1 MKKGGYDHEKARCAP
16 DFCRFAAGVRL
27 RETGFR
33 RRSAAGGGSAREL
46 SGWFDIAETA
56 GAAEENSGFPAA
68 ARAAEGA
75 AEGGIAA
82 RLPDGT
88 EVDVVGESEQFA
100 EGVKLSE
107 LTDGKAKRLGSGGR
121 VIWNG
126 ELYDACTI
134 AAENCRLPNLRPH
147 EGGILRL
154 DISGDCTVD
163 GGGEEFGCFAG
174 FDCVVVT
181 GSGTLTIINT
191 SGLASGTGRLPLP
204 ALLVDGGVTLRCGS
218 IGVAANEAGVPAFAL
233 LDGTVCAES
242 LWLGRGELVV
252 AGGVLSARDIF
263 EVSGATFRGGVTLLG
278 YAGDCA
284 NMKVVLSG
292 GALYTADALPADAA
306 VEAGA
311 GTLCVK
317 DAVQL
322 SVKKYDKATVL
333 DSETD
338 GSPLAYTD
346 YSEDWAGIVSGARWD
361 GLAAQQAEGLWFVGK
376 LTMDNG
382 RCDELKP
389 WGALWLELKG
399 ENFVQAELGG
409 TGCVLTG
416 GGSLT
421 ADTLNI
427 WGWGG
432 MHTPLCSIGADTEV
446 YCANLRMGSNAGGAG
461 TVVISSG
468 KLTVGNEFWLQNGTL
483 EVRGGEV
490 RLCGDAAIEQG
501 SLNITGG
508 TVIIEKGLWIGAGDV
523 NLSGGTLVLP
533 NGEDSLT
540 LESGKLHNHG
550 GTLTTE

>member
-1 MKKGGYDHEKARCAP
+1 MKKLAALLISVVLLLVSGCGKQDSDADQLRAEDLP
-16 DFCRFAAGVRL
+16 ESCR
-27 RETGFR
+27 
-33 RRSAAGGGSAREL
+33 
-46 SGWFDIAETA
+46 GWFDIAETA

-278 YAGDCA
+278 YASDCA

-292 GALYTADALPADAA
+292 GALYTVDALPADAA

-317 DAVQL
+317 DAAQL

-389 WGALWLELKG
+389 WGALWLELRG

-409 TGCVLTG
+409 TSCVLTG

-432 MHTPLCSIGADTEV
+432 MHTPLCSIGEDTEV

-468 KLTVGNEFWLQNGTL
+468 KLTVDNEFWLQNGTL

-523 NLSGGTLVLP
+523 NLSGGTLVPP

>member
-1 MKKGGYDHEKARCAP
+1 MKKLAALLISVVLLLVSGCGKQDP
-16 DFCRFAAGVRL
+16 DADQLRAEDLPESCR
-27 RETGFR
+27 
-33 RRSAAGGGSAREL
+33 
-46 SGWFDIAETA
+46 GWFDIAETA
-56 GAAEENSGFPAA
+56 GAAEENSGLPAA

-88 EVDVVGESEQFA
+88 EVDVVGESEQFV

-107 LTDGKAKRLGSGGR
+107 LTEGKAKRLGSGGR

-134 AAENCRLPNLRPH
+134 AVENCRLPNLRPH

-317 DAVQL
+317 DAAQL

-389 WGALWLELKG
+389 WGALWLELRG

-409 TGCVLTG
+409 TSCVLTG

-432 MHTPLCSIGADTEV
+432 MHTPLCSIGEDTEV

-468 KLTVGNEFWLQNGTL
+468 KLTVDNEFWLQNGTL

-490 RLCGDAAIEQG
+490 RLCGDAAIEKG

>member
-1 MKKGGYDHEKARCAP
+1 MKKLAALLISVVLLLVSGCGKQDSDADQLRAEDLP
-16 DFCRFAAGVRL
+16 ESCR
-27 RETGFR
+27 
-33 RRSAAGGGSAREL
+33 
-46 SGWFDIAETA
+46 GWFDIAETA

-218 IGVAANEAGVPAFAL
+218 IGVAANEAGVPAFVL

-317 DAVQL
+317 DAAQL

-333 DSETD
+333 DSEAD

-346 YSEDWAGIVSGARWD
+346 YSEDWSGIVSGARWD

-389 WGALWLELKG
+389 WGALWLELRG

-409 TGCVLTG
+409 TSCVLTG

-432 MHTPLCSIGADTEV
+432 MHTPLCSIGEDTEV
-446 YCANLRMGSNAGGAG
+446 YCANLRMGSNAGSAG

-468 KLTVGNEFWLQNGTL
+468 KLTVDNEFWLQNGTL

>member
-1 MKKGGYDHEKARCAP
+1 MKKLAALLISVVLLLVSGCGKQDP
-16 DFCRFAAGVRL
+16 DADQLRAEDLPESCR
-27 RETGFR
+27 
-33 RRSAAGGGSAREL
+33 
-46 SGWFDIAETA
+46 GWFDIAETA

-204 ALLVDGGVTLRCGS
+204 ALLVDGGVTLRCAS

-233 LDGTVCAES
+233 LDGTVCAET

-292 GALYTADALPADAA
+292 GALYTVGALPADAA

-311 GTLCVK
+311 GTLCAK
-317 DAVQL
+317 DAAQL

-376 LTMDNG
+376 LTMDNS

-389 WGALWLELKG
+389 WGALWLELRG
-399 ENFVQAELGG
+399 DNFVQAELGG
-409 TGCVLTG
+409 TSCVLTG

-432 MHTPLCSIGADTEV
+432 IHTPLCSIGEDTEV

-468 KLTVGNEFWLQNGTL
+468 KLTVDNEFWLQNGTL

>member
-1 MKKGGYDHEKARCAP
+1 MKKLAALLISVVLLLVSGCGKQDSDADQLRAEDLP
-16 DFCRFAAGVRL
+16 ESCR
-27 RETGFR
+27 
-33 RRSAAGGGSAREL
+33 
-46 SGWFDIAETA
+46 GWFDIAETA

-147 EGGILRL
+147 KGGILRL

-317 DAVQL
+317 DAAQL

-389 WGALWLELKG
+389 WGALWLELRG

-409 TGCVLTG
+409 TSCVLTG

-421 ADTLNI
+421 ADTLNV

-432 MHTPLCSIGADTEV
+432 MHTPLCSIGEDTEV
-446 YCANLRMGSNAGGAG
+446 YCANLRMGSNAGSAG

-468 KLTVGNEFWLQNGTL
+468 KLTVDNEFWLQNGTL

>member
-1 MKKGGYDHEKARCAP
+1 MKKLAALLISVVLLLVSGCGKQDSDADQLRAEDLP
-16 DFCRFAAGVRL
+16 ESCR
-27 RETGFR
+27 
-33 RRSAAGGGSAREL
+33 
-46 SGWFDIAETA
+46 GWFDIAETA

-88 EVDVVGESEQFA
+88 EVDVVGESEPFA

-204 ALLVDGGVTLRCGS
+204 ALLVDGSVTLRCGS

-252 AGGVLSARDIF
+252 ASGVLSAARF
-263 EVSGATFRGGVTLLG
+263 TRW
-278 YAGDCA
+278 
-284 NMKVVLSG
+284 M
-292 GALYTADALPADAA
+292 
-306 VEAGA
+306 
-311 GTLCVK
+311 LC
-317 DAVQL
+317 
-322 SVKKYDKATVL
+322 
-333 DSETD
+333 
-338 GSPLAYTD
+338 P
-346 YSEDWAGIVSGARWD
+346 
-361 GLAAQQAEGLWFVGK
+361 
-376 LTMDNG
+376 
-382 RCDELKP
+382 
-389 WGALWLELKG
+389 
-399 ENFVQAELGG
+399 
-409 TGCVLTG
+409 
-416 GGSLT
+416 
-421 ADTLNI
+421 
-427 WGWGG
+427 
-432 MHTPLCSIGADTEV
+432 
-446 YCANLRMGSNAGGAG
+446 
-461 TVVISSG
+461 
-468 KLTVGNEFWLQNGTL
+468 
-483 EVRGGEV
+483 
-490 RLCGDAAIEQG
+490 
-501 SLNITGG
+501 
-508 TVIIEKGLWIGAGDV
+508 
-523 NLSGGTLVLP
+523 
-533 NGEDSLT
+533 LT
-540 LESGKLHNHG
+540 LR
-550 GTLTTE
+550 

>member
-1 MKKGGYDHEKARCAP
+1 MKKLAALLISVVLLLVSGCGKQDP
-16 DFCRFAAGVRL
+16 DADQLRAEDLPESCR
-27 RETGFR
+27 
-33 RRSAAGGGSAREL
+33 
-46 SGWFDIAETA
+46 GWFDIAETA

-100 EGVKLSE
+100 EGVRLSE

-147 EGGILRL
+147 EG
-154 DISGDCTVD
+154 
-163 GGGEEFGCFAG
+163 
-174 FDCVVVT
+174 
-181 GSGTLTIINT
+181 
-191 SGLASGTGRLPLP
+191 GTGRLPLP

-278 YAGDCA
+278 YANDCA

-292 GALYTADALPADAA
+292 GALYTVGALPAGAA

-311 GTLCVK
+311 GTLCAK
-317 DAVQL
+317 DAAQL

-389 WGALWLELKG
+389 WGALWLELRG

-409 TGCVLTG
+409 TSCVLTG

-432 MHTPLCSIGADTEV
+432 MHTPLCSIGEDTEV

-468 KLTVGNEFWLQNGTL
+468 KLTVDNEFWLQNGTL

-508 TVIIEKGLWIGAGDV
+508 TVIIEKGLWVGAGDV

>member
-1 MKKGGYDHEKARCAP
+1 MKKLAALLLSAILLLASGCGKQDSDADQLRAEDLP
-16 DFCRFAAGVRL
+16 ESCR
-27 RETGFR
+27 
-33 RRSAAGGGSAREL
+33 
-46 SGWFDIAETA
+46 GWFDIAETA

-317 DAVQL
+317 DAAQL

-389 WGALWLELKG
+389 WGALWLELRG

-409 TGCVLTG
+409 TSCVLTG

-468 KLTVGNEFWLQNGTL
+468 KLTVDNEFWLQNGTL
-483 EVRGGEV
+483 EVRGGEM

>member
-1 MKKGGYDHEKARCAP
+1 MKKLAALLISVVLLLVSGCGKQDSDADQLRAEDLP
-16 DFCRFAAGVRL
+16 ESCR
-27 RETGFR
+27 
-33 RRSAAGGGSAREL
+33 
-46 SGWFDIAETA
+46 GWFDIAETA

-181 GSGTLTIINT
+181 GSGTLTITNT

-218 IGVAANEAGVPAFAL
+218 IGVAANETGVPAFAL

-252 AGGVLSARDIF
+252 AGGILSAGNLF
-263 EVSGATFRGGVTLLG
+263 EASGATFRGGVTLLG

-317 DAVQL
+317 DAAQL

-432 MHTPLCSIGADTEV
+432 MHTPLCSIGEDTEV

-468 KLTVGNEFWLQNGTL
+468 KLTVDNEFWLQNGTL

-490 RLCGDAAIEQG
+490 RLCGDAAIEKG

>member
-1 MKKGGYDHEKARCAP
+1 MKKLAALLISAILLLASGCGKQDP
-16 DFCRFAAGVRL
+16 DADQLRAEDLPESCR
-27 RETGFR
+27 
-33 RRSAAGGGSAREL
+33 
-46 SGWFDIAETA
+46 GWFDIAETA

-121 VIWNG
+121 VIWNS

-317 DAVQL
+317 DAAQL

>member
-1 MKKGGYDHEKARCAP
+1 MKKLAALLISVVLLLVSGCGKQDSDADQLRAEDLP
-16 DFCRFAAGVRL
+16 ESCR
-27 RETGFR
+27 
-33 RRSAAGGGSAREL
+33 
-46 SGWFDIAETA
+46 GWFDIAETA

-147 EGGILRL
+147 KGGILRL

-317 DAVQL
+317 DAAQL

-389 WGALWLELKG
+389 WGALWLELRG

-409 TGCVLTG
+409 TSCVLTG

-432 MHTPLCSIGADTEV
+432 MHTPLCSIGEDTEV

-490 RLCGDAAIEQG
+490 RLCGDAAIEKG

>member
-1 MKKGGYDHEKARCAP
+1 MKKLAALLISVVLLLVSGCGKQDSDADQLRAEDLP
-16 DFCRFAAGVRL
+16 ESCR
-27 RETGFR
+27 
-33 RRSAAGGGSAREL
+33 
-46 SGWFDIAETA
+46 GWFDIAETA
-56 GAAEENSGFPAA
+56 GAAEENSGFPAV

-317 DAVQL
+317 DAAQL

-389 WGALWLELKG
+389 WGALWLELRG

-409 TGCVLTG
+409 TSCVLTG

-432 MHTPLCSIGADTEV
+432 MHTPLCSIGEDTEV

-468 KLTVGNEFWLQNGTL
+468 KLTVDNEFWLQNGTL

-490 RLCGDAAIEQG
+490 RLCGDAAIEKG

>member
-1 MKKGGYDHEKARCAP
+1 MKKLAALLISVVLLLVSGCGKQDSDADQLRAEDLP
-16 DFCRFAAGVRL
+16 ESCR
-27 RETGFR
+27 
-33 RRSAAGGGSAREL
+33 
-46 SGWFDIAETA
+46 GWFDIAETA

-191 SGLASGTGRLPLP
+191 SGLASGTGWLPLP

-252 AGGVLSARDIF
+252 AGGILSAGNLF
-263 EVSGATFRGGVTLLG
+263 EASGATFRGGVTLLG

-317 DAVQL
+317 DAAQL

-389 WGALWLELKG
+389 WGALWLELRG

-409 TGCVLTG
+409 TSCVLTG

-490 RLCGDAAIEQG
+490 RLCGDAAIEKG

>member
-1 MKKGGYDHEKARCAP
+1 MKKLAALLISVVLLLVSGCGKQDSDADQLRAEDLP
-16 DFCRFAAGVRL
+16 ESCR
-27 RETGFR
+27 
-33 RRSAAGGGSAREL
+33 
-46 SGWFDIAETA
+46 GWFDIAETA

-134 AAENCRLPNLRPH
+134 AAENCALPNLRPH

-163 GGGEEFGCFAG
+163 GGGEEFGCFEG

-181 GSGTLTIINT
+181 GSGTLTITNT

-317 DAVQL
+317 DAAQL

-346 YSEDWAGIVSGARWD
+346 YSEDWAGIVSGAQWD
-361 GLAAQQAEGLWFVGK
+361 GLTAQQAEGLWFVGK

-432 MHTPLCSIGADTEV
+432 MHTPLCSIGEDTEV

-468 KLTVGNEFWLQNGTL
+468 KLTVDNEFWLQNGTL

-508 TVIIEKGLWIGAGDV
+508 TVIIENGLWIGAGDV

>member
-1 MKKGGYDHEKARCAP
+1 MKKLAALLISVVLLLASGCGKQDSDADQLRAEDLP
-16 DFCRFAAGVRL
+16 ESCR
-27 RETGFR
+27 
-33 RRSAAGGGSAREL
+33 
-46 SGWFDIAETA
+46 GWFDIAETA

-75 AEGGIAA
+75 AEDGIAA

-204 ALLVDGGVTLRCGS
+204 ALLVYGSVTLRCGS

-278 YAGDCA
+278 YASDCA

-292 GALYTADALPADAA
+292 GALYTVDALPADAA

-317 DAVQL
+317 DAAQL

-389 WGALWLELKG
+389 WGALWLELRG

-409 TGCVLTG
+409 TSCVLTG

-432 MHTPLCSIGADTEV
+432 MHTPLCSIGEDTEV

-468 KLTVGNEFWLQNGTL
+468 KLTVDNEFWLQNGTL

>member
-1 MKKGGYDHEKARCAP
+1 MKKLAALLISVVLLLVSGCGKQDSDADQLRAEDLP
-16 DFCRFAAGVRL
+16 ESCR
-27 RETGFR
+27 
-33 RRSAAGGGSAREL
+33 
-46 SGWFDIAETA
+46 GWFDIAETA

-218 IGVAANEAGVPAFAL
+218 IGVAANEAGAPAFVL

-278 YAGDCA
+278 YASDCA

-292 GALYTADALPADAA
+292 GALYTVDALPADAA

-317 DAVQL
+317 DAAQL

-389 WGALWLELKG
+389 WGALWLELRG

-409 TGCVLTG
+409 TSCVLTG

-432 MHTPLCSIGADTEV
+432 MHTPLCSIGEDTEV
-446 YCANLRMGSNAGGAG
+446 YCANLRMGSNAGGDG
-461 TVVISSG
+461 TLVISSG
-468 KLTVGNEFWLQNGTL
+468 KLTVDNEFWLQNGTL

>member
-1 MKKGGYDHEKARCAP
+1 MKKLAALLISVVLLLVSGCGKQDSDADQLRAEDLP
-16 DFCRFAAGVRL
+16 ESCR
-27 RETGFR
+27 
-33 RRSAAGGGSAREL
+33 
-46 SGWFDIAETA
+46 GWFDIAETA
-56 GAAEENSGFPAA
+56 GAAEENSGLPAA

-278 YAGDCA
+278 YASDCA

-292 GALYTADALPADAA
+292 GALYTVDALPADAA

-317 DAVQL
+317 DAAQL

-421 ADTLNI
+421 ADTVNI

-468 KLTVGNEFWLQNGTL
+468 KLTVDNEFWLQNGTL

>member
-1 MKKGGYDHEKARCAP
+1 MKKLAALLISVVLLLVSGCGKQDSDADQLRAEDLP
-16 DFCRFAAGVRL
+16 ESCR
-27 RETGFR
+27 
-33 RRSAAGGGSAREL
+33 
-46 SGWFDIAETA
+46 GWFDIAETA

-306 VEAGA
+306 VEAGT

-317 DAVQL
+317 DAAQL

-389 WGALWLELKG
+389 WGALWLELRG

-409 TGCVLTG
+409 TSCVLTG

-432 MHTPLCSIGADTEV
+432 MHTPLCSIGEDTEV

>member
-1 MKKGGYDHEKARCAP
+1 MKKLAALLISIVLLLVSGCGKQDSDADQLRAEDLP
-16 DFCRFAAGVRL
+16 ESCR
-27 RETGFR
+27 
-33 RRSAAGGGSAREL
+33 
-46 SGWFDIAETA
+46 GWFDIAETA

-233 LDGTVCAES
+233 LDGTVCTED

-278 YAGDCA
+278 YASDCA

-292 GALYTADALPADAA
+292 GALYTVGALPADAA

-311 GTLCVK
+311 GTLCAK
-317 DAVQL
+317 DAAQL

-389 WGALWLELKG
+389 WGALWLELRG

-409 TGCVLTG
+409 TSCVLTG

-432 MHTPLCSIGADTEV
+432 MHTPLCSIGEDTEV

-468 KLTVGNEFWLQNGTL
+468 KLTVDNEFWLQNGTL

>member
-1 MKKGGYDHEKARCAP
+1 MKKLAALLISVVLLLVSGCGKQDSDADQLRAEDLP
-16 DFCRFAAGVRL
+16 ESCR
-27 RETGFR
+27 
-33 RRSAAGGGSAREL
+33 
-46 SGWFDIAETA
+46 GWFDIAETA

-204 ALLVDGGVTLRCGS
+204 ALLVDGSVTLRCGS

-278 YAGDCA
+278 YASDCA

-317 DAVQL
+317 DAAQL

-389 WGALWLELKG
+389 WGALWLELRG

-409 TGCVLTG
+409 TSCVLTG

-432 MHTPLCSIGADTEV
+432 MHTPLCSIGEDTEV
-446 YCANLRMGSNAGGAG
+446 YCANLRMGSNAGSAG

-468 KLTVGNEFWLQNGTL
+468 KLTVDNEFWLQNGTL

-550 GTLTTE
+550 GTLTTEGEK

>member
-1 MKKGGYDHEKARCAP
+1 MKKLAALLISVVLLLVSGCGKQDSDADQLRAEDLP
-16 DFCRFAAGVRL
+16 ESCR
-27 RETGFR
+27 
-33 RRSAAGGGSAREL
+33 
-46 SGWFDIAETA
+46 GWFDIAETA

-181 GSGTLTIINT
+181 GSGTLTITNT

-317 DAVQL
+317 DAAQL

-346 YSEDWAGIVSGARWD
+346 YSEDWAGIVSGAQWD

-389 WGALWLELKG
+389 WDALWLELKG

-432 MHTPLCSIGADTEV
+432 MHTPLCSIGEDTEV

>member
-1 MKKGGYDHEKARCAP
+1 MKKLAALLISVVLLLVSGCGKQDSDADQLRAEDLP
-16 DFCRFAAGVRL
+16 ESCR
-27 RETGFR
+27 
-33 RRSAAGGGSAREL
+33 
-46 SGWFDIAETA
+46 GWFDIAETA

-174 FDCVVVT
+174 FDCVVIT

-191 SGLASGTGRLPLP
+191 SGLASGTGRLSLP

-292 GALYTADALPADAA
+292 GALYTVDALPADAA

-317 DAVQL
+317 DAAQL

-346 YSEDWAGIVSGARWD
+346 YSEDWAGIVSGAQWD

-409 TGCVLTG
+409 TSCVLTG

-432 MHTPLCSIGADTEV
+432 MHTPLCSVGEDTEV

-468 KLTVGNEFWLQNGTL
+468 KLTVDNEFWLQNGTL

>member
-1 MKKGGYDHEKARCAP
+1 MKKLAALLISVVLLLVSGCGKQDSDADQLRAEDLP
-16 DFCRFAAGVRL
+16 ESCR
-27 RETGFR
+27 
-33 RRSAAGGGSAREL
+33 
-46 SGWFDIAETA
+46 GWFDIAETA

-292 GALYTADALPADAA
+292 GALYTVDALPADAA

-317 DAVQL
+317 DAAQL

-389 WGALWLELKG
+389 WGALWLELRG

-409 TGCVLTG
+409 TSCVLTG

-432 MHTPLCSIGADTEV
+432 MHTPLCSIGEDTEV

-468 KLTVGNEFWLQNGTL
+468 KLTVDNEFWLQNGTL

>member
-1 MKKGGYDHEKARCAP
+1 MKKLAALLISVVLLLVSGCGKQDP
-16 DFCRFAAGVRL
+16 DADQLRAEDLPESCR
-27 RETGFR
+27 
-33 RRSAAGGGSAREL
+33 
-46 SGWFDIAETA
+46 GWFDIAETA

-134 AAENCRLPNLRPH
+134 AVENCRLPNLRPH

-218 IGVAANEAGVPAFAL
+218 IGVAANEAGVPAFVL

-252 AGGVLSARDIF
+252 AGGILSAGNLF
-263 EVSGATFRGGVTLLG
+263 EASGATFRGGVTLLG
-278 YAGDCA
+278 YANDCA
-284 NMKVVLSG
+284 NMRVILSG
-292 GALYTADALPADAA
+292 GALYAADALPADAA

-317 DAVQL
+317 DAAQL

-346 YSEDWAGIVSGARWD
+346 YSEDWAGIVSGAQWD

-389 WGALWLELKG
+389 WGALWLELRG

-409 TGCVLTG
+409 TSCVLTG

-468 KLTVGNEFWLQNGTL
+468 KLTVDNEFWLQNGTL
-483 EVRGGEV
+483 EVRGGEM

>member
-1 MKKGGYDHEKARCAP
+1 MKKLAALLISVVLLLVSGCGKQDSDADQLRAEDLP
-16 DFCRFAAGVRL
+16 ESCR
-27 RETGFR
+27 
-33 RRSAAGGGSAREL
+33 
-46 SGWFDIAETA
+46 GWFDIAETA

-317 DAVQL
+317 DAAQL

-389 WGALWLELKG
+389 WGALWLELRG
-399 ENFVQAELGG
+399 DNFVQAELGG
-409 TGCVLTG
+409 TSCVLTG

-468 KLTVGNEFWLQNGTL
+468 KLTVDNEFWLQNGTL

-490 RLCGDAAIEQG
+490 RLCGDAAIEKG

>member
-1 MKKGGYDHEKARCAP
+1 MKKLAALLISVVLLLVSGCGKQDSDADQLRAEDLP
-16 DFCRFAAGVRL
+16 ESCR
-27 RETGFR
+27 
-33 RRSAAGGGSAREL
+33 
-46 SGWFDIAETA
+46 GWFDIAETA

-311 GTLCVK
+311 GTLCAK
-317 DAVQL
+317 DAAQL

-389 WGALWLELKG
+389 WGALWLELRG
-399 ENFVQAELGG
+399 EDFVQAELGG
-409 TGCVLTG
+409 TSCVLTG

-432 MHTPLCSIGADTEV
+432 MHTPLCSIGEDTEV

-468 KLTVGNEFWLQNGTL
+468 KLTVDNEFWLQNGTL

>member
-1 MKKGGYDHEKARCAP
+1 MKKLAALLISAVLLLVSGCGKQDSDADQLRAEDLP
-16 DFCRFAAGVRL
+16 ESCR
-27 RETGFR
+27 
-33 RRSAAGGGSAREL
+33 
-46 SGWFDIAETA
+46 GWFDIAETA

-317 DAVQL
+317 DAAQL

-389 WGALWLELKG
+389 WGALWLELRG

-409 TGCVLTG
+409 TSCVLTD

>member
-1 MKKGGYDHEKARCAP
+1 MKKLAALLISVVLLLVSGCGKQDSDADQLRAEDLP
-16 DFCRFAAGVRL
+16 ESCR
-27 RETGFR
+27 
-33 RRSAAGGGSAREL
+33 
-46 SGWFDIAETA
+46 GWFDIAETA
-56 GAAEENSGFPAA
+56 GAAEENSGLPAA

-88 EVDVVGESEQFA
+88 EVDVVGESEQFV

-317 DAVQL
+317 DAAQL

-389 WGALWLELKG
+389 WGALWLELRG
-399 ENFVQAELGG
+399 DNFVQAELGG
-409 TGCVLTG
+409 TSCVLTG

>member
-1 MKKGGYDHEKARCAP
+1 MKKLAALLISVVLLLVSGCGKQDP
-16 DFCRFAAGVRL
+16 DADQLRAEDLPESCR
-27 RETGFR
+27 
-33 RRSAAGGGSAREL
+33 
-46 SGWFDIAETA
+46 GWFDIAETA

-409 TGCVLTG
+409 TSCVLTG

-432 MHTPLCSIGADTEV
+432 MHTPLCSIGADTEA

-468 KLTVGNEFWLQNGTL
+468 KLTVDNEFWLQNGTL

-490 RLCGDAAIEQG
+490 RLCGDAAIEKG

>member
-1 MKKGGYDHEKARCAP
+1 MKKLAALLISVVLLLVSGCGKQDP
-16 DFCRFAAGVRL
+16 DADQLRAEDLPESCR
-27 RETGFR
+27 
-33 RRSAAGGGSAREL
+33 
-46 SGWFDIAETA
+46 GWFDIAETA
-56 GAAEENSGFPAA
+56 GAAEENSGLPAA

-317 DAVQL
+317 DAAQL

-389 WGALWLELKG
+389 WGALWLELRG

-409 TGCVLTG
+409 TSCVLTG

-432 MHTPLCSIGADTEV
+432 MHTPLCSIGEDTEV

-468 KLTVGNEFWLQNGTL
+468 KLTVDNEFWLQNGTL

-490 RLCGDAAIEQG
+490 RLCGDAAIEKG

>member
-1 MKKGGYDHEKARCAP
+1 MKKLAALLISVVLLLVSGCGKQDSDADQLRAEDLP
-16 DFCRFAAGVRL
+16 ESCR
-27 RETGFR
+27 
-33 RRSAAGGGSAREL
+33 
-46 SGWFDIAETA
+46 GWFDIAETA

-134 AAENCRLPNLRPH
+134 AVENCRLPNLRPH

-317 DAVQL
+317 DAAQL

-409 TGCVLTG
+409 TSCVLTG

-468 KLTVGNEFWLQNGTL
+468 KLTVDNEFWLQNGTL

>member
-1 MKKGGYDHEKARCAP
+1 MKKLAALLISVVLLLVSGCGKQDP
-16 DFCRFAAGVRL
+16 DADQLRAEDLPESCR
-27 RETGFR
+27 
-33 RRSAAGGGSAREL
+33 
-46 SGWFDIAETA
+46 GWFDIAETA
-56 GAAEENSGFPAA
+56 GAAEENNGFPAA

-233 LDGTVCAES
+233 LDGTVCAEA

-263 EVSGATFRGGVTLLG
+263 EVSGTTFRGGVTLLG
-278 YAGDCA
+278 YASDCA

-292 GALYTADALPADAA
+292 GALYTVGALPADAA

-311 GTLCVK
+311 GTLCAK
-317 DAVQL
+317 DAAQL

-361 GLAAQQAEGLWFVGK
+361 GLAAQQAEGLWFAGK

-389 WGALWLELKG
+389 WGALWLELRG

-409 TGCVLTG
+409 TSCVLTG

-432 MHTPLCSIGADTEV
+432 MHTPLCSIGEDTEV

-468 KLTVGNEFWLQNGTL
+468 KLTVDNEFWLQNGTL

-540 LESGKLHNHG
+540 LESGKLRNHG

>member
-1 MKKGGYDHEKARCAP
+1 MKKLAALLISVVLLLVSGCGKQDSDADQLRAEDLP
-16 DFCRFAAGVRL
+16 ESCR
-27 RETGFR
+27 
-33 RRSAAGGGSAREL
+33 
-46 SGWFDIAETA
+46 GWFDIAETA

-218 IGVAANEAGVPAFAL
+218 IGMAANEAGVPAFAL

-317 DAVQL
+317 DAAQL

-389 WGALWLELKG
+389 WGALWLELRG

-409 TGCVLTG
+409 TSCVLTG

-432 MHTPLCSIGADTEV
+432 MHTPLCSIGEDTEV

-468 KLTVGNEFWLQNGTL
+468 KLTVDNEFWLQNGTL

-490 RLCGDAAIEQG
+490 RLCGDAAIEKG

>member
-1 MKKGGYDHEKARCAP
+1 MKKLAALLISVVLLLVSGCGKQDSDADQLRAEDLP
-16 DFCRFAAGVRL
+16 ESCR
-27 RETGFR
+27 
-33 RRSAAGGGSAREL
+33 
-46 SGWFDIAETA
+46 GWFDIAETA

-317 DAVQL
+317 GAAQL

-389 WGALWLELKG
+389 WGALWLELRG

-409 TGCVLTG
+409 TSCVLTG

-468 KLTVGNEFWLQNGTL
+468 KLTVDNEFWLQNGTL

>member
-1 MKKGGYDHEKARCAP
+1 MKKLAALLISAVLLLVSGCGKQDSDADQLRAEDLP
-16 DFCRFAAGVRL
+16 ESCR
-27 RETGFR
+27 
-33 RRSAAGGGSAREL
+33 
-46 SGWFDIAETA
+46 GWFDIAETA

-191 SGLASGTGRLPLP
+191 SGLVSGTGRLPLP

-317 DAVQL
+317 DAARL

-468 KLTVGNEFWLQNGTL
+468 KLTVDNEFWLQNGTL
-483 EVRGGEV
+483 EVRGGEM

>member
-1 MKKGGYDHEKARCAP
+1 MKKLAALLISVVLLLVSGCGKQDSDADQLRAEDLP
-16 DFCRFAAGVRL
+16 ESCR
-27 RETGFR
+27 
-33 RRSAAGGGSAREL
+33 
-46 SGWFDIAETA
+46 GWFDIAETA

-134 AAENCRLPNLRPH
+134 AAENCRFPNLRPH

-278 YAGDCA
+278 YANDCA
-284 NMKVVLSG
+284 NMRVILSG
-292 GALYTADALPADAA
+292 GALYAADALPADTA

-311 GTLCVK
+311 GTLCAK
-317 DAVQL
+317 DAAQL

-346 YSEDWAGIVSGARWD
+346 YSEDWAGIVSGAQWD

-432 MHTPLCSIGADTEV
+432 MHTPLCSIGEDTEV

-468 KLTVGNEFWLQNGTL
+468 KLTVDNEFWLQNGTL

-540 LESGKLHNHG
+540 MESGKLHNHG

>member
-1 MKKGGYDHEKARCAP
+1 MKKLAALLISVVLLLVSGCGKQDSDADQLRAEDLP
-16 DFCRFAAGVRL
+16 ESCR
-27 RETGFR
+27 
-33 RRSAAGGGSAREL
+33 
-46 SGWFDIAETA
+46 GWFDIAETA

-100 EGVKLSE
+100 EDVKLSE

-317 DAVQL
+317 DAAQL

-421 ADTLNI
+421 ADTVNI

-432 MHTPLCSIGADTEV
+432 MHTPLCSIGEDTEV

-468 KLTVGNEFWLQNGTL
+468 KLTVDNEFWLQNGTL

>member
-1 MKKGGYDHEKARCAP
+1 MKKLAALLLSAILLLASGCGKQDP
-16 DFCRFAAGVRL
+16 DADQLRAEDLPESCR
-27 RETGFR
+27 
-33 RRSAAGGGSAREL
+33 
-46 SGWFDIAETA
+46 GWFDIAETA
-56 GAAEENSGFPAA
+56 GAAEENSGLPAA

-317 DAVQL
+317 DAARL

-389 WGALWLELKG
+389 WGALWLELRG

-409 TGCVLTG
+409 TSCVLTG

-468 KLTVGNEFWLQNGTL
+468 KLTVDNEFWLQNGTL

>member
-1 MKKGGYDHEKARCAP
+1 MKKLAALLISVVLLLVSGCGKQDSDADQLRAEDLP
-16 DFCRFAAGVRL
+16 ESCR
-27 RETGFR
+27 
-33 RRSAAGGGSAREL
+33 
-46 SGWFDIAETA
+46 GWFDIAETA

-252 AGGVLSARDIF
+252 AGGVLSARDIL

-278 YAGDCA
+278 YASDCA

-317 DAVQL
+317 DAAQL

-389 WGALWLELKG
+389 WGALWLELRG

-409 TGCVLTG
+409 TSCVLTG

-432 MHTPLCSIGADTEV
+432 MHTPLCSIGEDTEV
-446 YCANLRMGSNAGGAG
+446 YCANLRMGSNAGSAG

-468 KLTVGNEFWLQNGTL
+468 KLTVDNEFWLQNGTL

>member
-1 MKKGGYDHEKARCAP
+1 MKKLAALLISVVLLLVSGCGKQDSDADQLRAEDLP
-16 DFCRFAAGVRL
+16 ESCR
-27 RETGFR
+27 
-33 RRSAAGGGSAREL
+33 
-46 SGWFDIAETA
+46 GWFDIAETA

-317 DAVQL
+317 DAAQL

-346 YSEDWAGIVSGARWD
+346 YSEDWAGIVSGAQWD

-389 WGALWLELKG
+389 WGALWLELRG

-409 TGCVLTG
+409 TSCVLTG

-421 ADTLNI
+421 ADTVNI

-468 KLTVGNEFWLQNGTL
+468 KLTVDNEFWLQNGTL

-550 GTLTTE
+550 GTLTAE